1 MHQQLLISVTLQ
13 LWALLQPLRPRLLN
27 YRRARP
33 RRSFVQ
39 RPNGIEVDVL
49 VQRVLDGGGYVVAVV
64 VPAVAVRVVVT
75 VLIVLIVAVM
85 RHCER
90 VAWIG
95 DLVMELSVVANKVGV
110 GWRGYDSLSALWIST
125 SRGCDNRARNQEQVI
140 MMRKLE
146 PENKD
151 GTPRI

>member
-1 MHQQLLISVTLQ
+1 MHQQLLIGVTLQ
-13 LWALLQPLRPRLLN
+13 FRRLLQPLRPRLFN

-33 RRSFVQ
+33 GRSFVQ

-49 VQRVLDGGGYVVAVV
+49 VQRVLDGGGDVVAVV

-75 VLIVLIVAVM
+75 MVMAIVLIVAVM

-90 VAWIG
+90 VVLIG

-110 GWRGYDSLSALWIST
+110 GWRGYEQSQPCGYQHREAVINHKPRQEPGT
-125 SRGCDNRARNQEQVI
+125 SDNDEKV
-140 MMRKLE
+140 
-146 PENKD
+146 
-151 GTPRI
+151 GTGE